1 MSQRLMRPL
10 TPTMRSFVA
19 HIRFQNMVGAQR
31 LRDMVKETIPN
42 NKADRTALKQLA
54 VGQPDTGV
62 TVASSPVPPPTTNA
76 TVSA

>member
-1 MSQRLMRPL
+1 
-10 TPTMRSFVA
+10 
-19 HIRFQNMVGAQR
+19 MVGAQR